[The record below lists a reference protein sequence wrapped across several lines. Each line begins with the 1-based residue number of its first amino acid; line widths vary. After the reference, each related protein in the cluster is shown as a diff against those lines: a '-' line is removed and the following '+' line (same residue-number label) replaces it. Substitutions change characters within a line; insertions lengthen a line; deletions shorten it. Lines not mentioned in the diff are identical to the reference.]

1 MVEVII
7 DVAIIAI
14 IALAVFSA
22 FSSAFKSVRASKAKI
37 TAVSIANERIEIIRN
52 MPYDSVG
59 TTGQTYPPGTIPSS
73 ESLSRNNVNYI
84 VETTVSYVDDPFDGT
99 INTNPIDTYPYD
111 YKKVEVKVRRSGSN
125 INLASFT
132 TNIAA
137 NAAETA
143 TNTGILFF
151 CAVNAADEPIDGA
164 TLTISNDDLDPPL
177 LLTFVTGVDGC
188 VMVPMLPPD
197 SHNGYHLEITKDGY
211 SLAMTYPR
219 TAQNP
224 NQNYPDID
232 IIAQQ
237 VTRVS
242 MHIDL
247 VSSLKIRAFD
257 LNGAPIPN
265 LSIHLEDDFEIYF
278 NPSTFRYVADHQLD
292 GNGEIII
299 SDLAYANYNLTVNTP
314 GYYISSIN
322 PGMPFYLPPDT
333 NDAVIDIYLTTSSTA
348 PTIESV
354 DPPTGMIVDALTITI
369 YGDNFDSGSVLKL
382 INSTTLAEIV
392 ATDVDMHS
400 NNEISG
406 TFDLTGGSV
415 GDWDMFVS
423 NPNAEFSRKVDAFEI
438 VN

>member
-37 TAVSIANERIEIIRN
+37 TAVSIANEKIEIIRN

-59 TTGQTYPPGTIPSS
+59 TTEQTYPPGTIPSS
-73 ESLSRNNVNYI
+73 ESVSRNNLNFI
-84 VETTVSYVDDPFDGT
+84 VETLVSYVDDPFDGT

-111 YKKVEVKVRRSGSN
+111 YKKVEVSVRKSGSD
-125 INLASFT
+125 INLARFT

-151 CAVNAADEPIDGA
+151 CAVNAANEPVDGA

-177 LLTFVTGVDGC
+177 LLTFQTGIDGC

-237 VTRVS
+237 VTRIS
-242 MHIDL
+242 MSIDL

-257 LNGAPIPN
+257 LNGIPIPD
-265 LSIHLEDDFEIYF
+265 LSVHLEDDFEIYF

-292 GNGEIII
+292 GNGEITI
-299 SDLAYANYNLTVNTP
+299 SGLAYANYNLTVNTP
-314 GYYISSIN
+314 GYYISSVN

-333 NDAVIDIYLTTSSTA
+333 NDAVIDIYLTTSATA

-354 DPPTGMIVDALTITI
+354 DPPSGMIVDALTITI
-369 YGDNFDSGSVLKL
+369 YGGNFDSSSTLKL
-382 INSTTLAEIV
+382 INTTTLAEIV
-392 ATDVDMHS
+392 ATDVDRHS

-415 GDWDMFVS
+415 GTWDMYIS
-423 NPNAEFSRKVDAFEI
+423 NPNTEFARKVDAFEI